1 MIDREKTEAEGFMVT
16 PFVAALM
23 EKSATETAW
32 ATNQVLD
39 AAERKAKRA
48 QATLDLVRERI
59 SKLIKGPWMPTT
71 DALRNALW
79 PFDEEIEARMAGGD
93 DAA

>member
-1 MIDREKTEAEGFMVT
+1 MIGREETEPEGFIVT

-39 AAERKAKRA
+39 AAEREAKRA

-71 DALRNALW
+71 DALRKALW
-79 PFDEEIEARMAGGD
+79 PFDEEIDAYMAGDGN
-93 DAA
+93 AK